1 MMECVVVIMQDR
13 DVLNAPLPVFH
24 LPSSAEYDA
33 TIMRPPAHGNSCLR
47 IQQATEYLVPVPGPS
62 AAEVP
67 SSPSTSSVQKLLGAS
82 TTSDQETNCV
92 LPESKS
98 TQPLLEEASCSSTN
112 SNSSTGKQ
120 NTRALGDLFW
130 SPSIL
135 VY

>member
-1 MMECVVVIMQDR
+1 MIMQDR

-24 LPSSAEYDA
+24 LPSSAECDA
-33 TIMRPPAHGNSCLR
+33 TIMRPSARGNSCLR
-47 IQQATEYLVPVPGPS
+47 VQQATEYLVPVPGPS

-120 NTRALGDLFW
+120 NTRALGDLLW

>member
-1 MMECVVVIMQDR
+1 MIEHVVIMQDR

-24 LPSSAEYDA
+24 LPTSAEFDA
-33 TIMRPPAHGNSCLR
+33 TIIRLPAYGNSCQR
-47 IQQATEYLVPVPGPS
+47 VQQAAEYLVPVPGPS

-82 TTSDQETNCV
+82 TTSDPETNCT
-92 LPESKS
+92 LPESNS

-120 NTRALGDLFW
+120 NTRGIW
-130 SPSIL
+130 
-135 VY
+135 